1 MESDSNNNI
10 VFTSC
15 VTFQMFVKING
26 SFSKQ
31 FTEVSVGKSNMNDYE
46 TFLTSLCNAF
56 QLRTNKDCIIYSLF
70 GIRIDNEDVQFVQ
83 DQDFL
88 YLETKAKPFDT
99 RQIIDQYVIDKLL
112 GEGGFGKVW
121 RGKHKR
127 TGQFV
132 AIKYIDLQENLKQ
145 ANKIEQIY
153 KEAKVLMGLQH
164 RNIIRLYSTFV
175 VNTDICLI
183 MEYADGGELVDFVRD
198 KDGLSELE
206 ARNIVKQVTLAMQLC
221 HSKGIVHRDL
231 KLENVM
237 FES

>member
-132 AIKYIDLQENLKQ
+132 AIKYIDLQEN
-145 ANKIEQIY
+145 
-153 KEAKVLMGLQH
+153 
-164 RNIIRLYSTFV
+164 
-175 VNTDICLI
+175 
-183 MEYADGGELVDFVRD
+183 
-198 KDGLSELE
+198 
-206 ARNIVKQVTLAMQLC
+206 
-221 HSKGIVHRDL
+221 
-231 KLENVM
+231 
-237 FES
+237 